1 MNLGFESEERRC
13 PEGVPA
19 WVMTFADLMSLL
31 LAFFVLMF
39 SFSEIDKHAYKQM
52 AGSMKNAFGVQREIN
67 LKEAPRGTN
76 IIAREFSPGRPTPTP
91 EKVIRQM
98 TTDNYHKFLV
108 VPGAGQKGQ
117 KGHAYFPAPI
127 PSQHG
132 VLNNTISR
140 EDMARVKRIKHDSE
154 SIRKKLHK
162 EIKKGLINLVVKNKK
177 IILRIREKGSFPS
190 GSDRIIKS
198 FKVIADKVANVFAN
212 FNGVIIVSGHTDNIP
227 IHTGRFHSNWELSA
241 ARAVSVIEEL
251 KKEPELRNKHYMVE
265 AFADTRPLVSN
276 LTRKG
281 RAMNRRVEIK
291 LSYED
296 LPVKSNVPEKI
307 KPGLKSGVKKT
318 LLDKSIDRSIEQSIE
333 KPVEKI
339 EHKKLLTTPVS
350 MPASAND
357 TSVQVV
363 KKNPV
368 TNKKIVTQ

>member
-1 MNLGFESEERRC
+1 MSQGFEYGEKDC
-13 PEGVPA
+13 PEGIPA

-98 TTDNYHKFLV
+98 TTDDYHKFPVL
-108 VPGAGQKGQ
+108 PGAGQKARGYSPASISRQ
-117 KGHAYFPAPI
+117 DKVLKNKGVPD
-127 PSQHG
+127 
-132 VLNNTISR
+132 NTISR
-140 EDMARVKRIKHDSE
+140 EDVARIKRIKDDSE

-162 EIKKGLINLVVKNKK
+162 EIKKGLIDLVVKNQK
-177 IILRIREKGSFPS
+177 IILRIHEKGSFPS

-198 FKVIADKVANVFAN
+198 FKVIADKIANVFAN

-251 KKEPELRNKHYMVE
+251 KKEPELRHKHYMVE

-276 LTRKG
+276 RTRKG

-296 LPVKSNVPEKI
+296 LPVKNNVPEKI
-307 KPGLKSGVKKT
+307 KSEV
-318 LLDKSIDRSIEQSIE
+318 KSIKE
-333 KPVEKI
+333 I

-350 MPASAND
+350 MP
-357 TSVQVV
+357 TSTNGTPVQVV
-363 KKNPV
+363 KKALQPIR
-368 TNKKIVTQ
+368 K